1 MALRTSVWTTAQ
13 LHSSVTHSC
22 KPFMQPDRVD
32 CIFINDL
39 LHALHVH
46 AQPRKLGM
54 TAASSKSLSAVQLL
68 AQPEHHFTG
77 TFPGGLW
84 CQETPFLDGVACSG
98 TVWTEPT
105 AGQPDHVSL
114 WHSLLQG

>member
-22 KPFMQPDRVD
+22 KLFMQPDRVD

-39 LHALHVH
+39 LHALHVR

-54 TAASSKSLSAVQLL
+54 TAASSKSVPESNAV
-68 AQPEHHFTG
+68 G
-77 TFPGGLW
+77 VMPGSDISRHQSSW
-84 CQETPFLDGVACSG
+84 QHM
-98 TVWTEPT
+98 PT
-105 AGQPDHVSL
+105 SIHNNMVGRQC
-114 WHSLLQG
+114 W